1 MGNLSN
7 GLRARRELDCEEP
20 WRRFSVLSGVGPA
33 STAAIALLAG
43 IPEASADEMAELRA
57 KQELLKERIEQLAAH
72 PGGAIPA
79 GSSMLGGSFPRSFL
93 IPGTDSSIRVG
104 GFVDET
110 FDYYFQNGPPNGNQS
125 TTVGI
130 TGNLAT
136 QALDVYGQTVPGLPT
151 PGNLVPAN
159 ITHSRGRVFLQSAR
173 ESRLSVETRT
183 PTSWGD
189 SRSFVEFDFAGC
201 NNFSC
206 QNLLHFE
213 DSLVPRLRYAYAT
226 LGGFLGGQASSN
238 FSDPDANPET
248 LDFGGP
254 AGLAGV
260 TRIPQ
265 VRYTASGP
273 WGSALSFSAEDPDT
287 DVLTPAGL
295 VEQDTNI
302 TPGAISNTGTTAC
315 VANGVT
321 VATAGG
327 CVLAGNPARNGA
339 PDVTFAWYWTQPWG
353 HFDVRL
359 VARDLE
365 FNDGRFVNKKFFGY
379 GGGLSGDIKPG
390 WFEWTKDDL
399 QWQFSLGN
407 GIGRYISD
415 STNAGLA
422 TNYTAAPATIAA
434 ANNVIVKPITGFGAT
449 LGYQHWWLPDL
460 RSTFAVGYDYYG
472 VPSQLVGPL
481 EALAANKRLTTLH
494 SNLIWSPAA
503 FIDTGLE
510 YHWGQRQVVANLY
523 GTQQVLIGK
532 FRVKF

>member
-1 MGNLSN
+1 MGNV
-7 GLRARRELDCEEP
+7 ARRLRPRHELSRKGPRCQSP
-20 WRRFSVLSGVGPA
+20 ATLKIGPA
-33 STAAIALLAG
+33 LTAATALLTSFPA
-43 IPEASADEMAELRA
+43 ARADEVAELQV
-57 KQELLKERIEQLAAH
+57 KQALLKERIEQLAAH

-93 IPGTDSSIRVG
+93 IPGSDTSIRVG

-110 FDYYFQNGPPNGNQS
+110 FDYYFQNGPPNGTQS

-151 PGNLVPAN
+151 PGNLAPVN

-206 QNLLHFE
+206 QNLLHYE

-238 FSDPDANPET
+238 FADPDANPET

-260 TRIPQ
+260 NRIPQ
-265 VRYTASGP
+265 VRYTSAGP
-273 WGSALSFSAEDPDT
+273 WGSALSFSAEAPDT
-287 DVLTPAGL
+287 DVLTPGGL

-302 TPGAISNTGTTAC
+302 APGAIANTGTAAC

-321 VATAGG
+321 VAIAGG
-327 CVLAGNPARNGA
+327 CVLAGDPARNGA

-359 VARDLE
+359 VGRDLE

-379 GGGLSGDIKPG
+379 GGGLSGDVKPG
-390 WFEWTKDDL
+390 WFGWAKDDL
-399 QWQFSLGN
+399 QWQFTVGN
-407 GIGRYISD
+407 GIGRYLSD
-415 STNAGLA
+415 STNAALA
-422 TNYTAAPATIAA
+422 TNYTAVPATIAA
-434 ANNVIVKPITGFGAT
+434 AANVIVKPITAIGAT
-449 LGYQHWWLPDL
+449 VGYQHWWQPDL
-460 RSTFAVGYDYYG
+460 RSTLALGYDYYG

-481 EALAANKRLTTLH
+481 EALVANKRLTTLH